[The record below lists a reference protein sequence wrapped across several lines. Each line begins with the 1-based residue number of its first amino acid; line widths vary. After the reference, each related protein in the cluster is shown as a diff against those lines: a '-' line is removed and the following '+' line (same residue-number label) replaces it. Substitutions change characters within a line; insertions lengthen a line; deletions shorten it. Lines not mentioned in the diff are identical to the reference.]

1 MIEERRLR
9 KEISIP
15 EGIEVQIAGNLVTV
29 KKKNFEVK
37 KNLFYPT
44 LTLEKKE
51 NKVILTPKKFTK
63 REKKII
69 NTFRSHLLNMIKG
82 VQEPYV
88 YKVKICAS
96 HFPISVTVEGK
107 KLVVKNFLGEK
118 VPRKADVLENVD
130 VKIEGDVITITSPDK
145 EIAGQTAANFEQ
157 CTRITNK
164 DRRIFQ
170 DGLWIT
176 QKSRGM

>member
-9 KEISIP
+9 KEIAIP
-15 EGIEVQIAGNLVTV
+15 EGIEIQVTEELVTV

-37 KNLFYPT
+37 KKLFFPT
-44 LTLEKKE
+44 ITLAKE
-51 NKVILTPKKFTK
+51 NNTIIITPKKFTK

-69 NTFRSHLLNMIKG
+69 NTFRSHLLNMIRG
-82 VQEPYV
+82 VEEPYE
-88 YKVKICAS
+88 YKLKICAS
-96 HFPISVTVEGK
+96 HFPMSVSIEGK

-118 VPRKADVLENVD
+118 VPRKADILENTE
-130 VKIEGDVITITSPDK
+130 VKIDGDVITIHSPDK

-176 QKSRGM
+176 KKSRG

>member
-1 MIEERRLR
+1 MIEARRLR

-15 EGIEVQIAGNLVTV
+15 VGVEVHIDDFVTV

-37 KNLFYPT
+37 KRLSYPT
-44 LTLEKKE
+44 VTLSQKE
-51 NKVILTPKKFTK
+51 GKIVIEPKRFTK

-69 NTFRSHLLNMIKG
+69 NTFKSHILNMIRG
-82 VQEPYV
+82 VEEPYV
-88 YKVKICAS
+88 YKLKICSS
-96 HFPISVTVEGK
+96 HFPMSVNLDGK

-118 VPRKADVLENVD
+118 VPRKADVVENAE
-130 VKIEGDVITITSPDK
+130 VKIDGDTILVTSPDK

-157 CTRITNK
+157 CTRITNR

-170 DGLWIT
+170 DGLWII
-176 QKSRGM
+176 QKSRG